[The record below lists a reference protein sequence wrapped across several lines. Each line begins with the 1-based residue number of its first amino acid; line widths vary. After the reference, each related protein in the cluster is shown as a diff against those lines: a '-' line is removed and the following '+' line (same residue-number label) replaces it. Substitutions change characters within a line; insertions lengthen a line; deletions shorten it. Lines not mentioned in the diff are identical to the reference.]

1 MTPEVVTDALPGSA
15 SVSAA
20 QIDGDR
26 RDLRLDACRGLAL
39 WFIFVDHIPNNS
51 LTWLTLRNYGFSDT
65 SEVFVF
71 VSGYTCMLAYGGAL
85 PQEGW
90 LTIVTRALRRELA
103 GNVLLR
109 RFAGLHGLC
118 DLYPI
123 FRQLRD
129 AGRYR
134 HRRARPDDR
143 RRRSLDLG
151 SQAGPARTEAVLNQ
165 GDLVARQQSWS
176 TSVVDIIEPSRLRQ
190 GHVNWMSW
198 VAL

>member
-20 QIDGDR
+20 QIHGDR

-90 LTIVTRALRRELA
+90 LTIVTRAA
-103 GNVLLR
+103 
-109 RFAGLHGLC
+109 
-118 DLYPI
+118 
-123 FRQLRD
+123 
-129 AGRYR
+129 
-134 HRRARPDDR
+134 
-143 RRRSLDLG
+143 
-151 SQAGPARTEAVLNQ
+151 ARTRWQCIAS
-165 GDLVARQQSWS
+165 AFCWPSW
-176 TSVVDIIEPSRLRQ
+176 
-190 GHVNWMSW
+190 
-198 VAL
+198 AL